1 MLCASQPVIIN
12 FWFENL
18 NNFMNTSFIKF
29 TDIFIYLVILASSE
43 RILVG
48 LGKTEI
54 EILNGKT
61 N

>member
-1 MLCASQPVIIN
+1 MLCASKLVIN

-48 LGKTEI
+48 LGKIEI

>member
-1 MLCASQPVIIN
+1 MN

-29 TDIFIYLVILASSE
+29 TEIFIYLVILASSE

-48 LGKTEI
+48 LGKIEI